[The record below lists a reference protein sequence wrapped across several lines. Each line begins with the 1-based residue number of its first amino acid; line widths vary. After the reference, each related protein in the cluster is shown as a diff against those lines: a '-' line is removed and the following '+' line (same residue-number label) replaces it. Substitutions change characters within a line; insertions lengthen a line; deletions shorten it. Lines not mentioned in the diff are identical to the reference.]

1 MLSSPG
7 LDSLLSS
14 CRIEDKS
21 NLIKEVITT
30 PYEKVLS
37 ILKEIKAFILSVK
50 PHSKQIEQLNWVIE
64 IISSHSLYKY
74 EILNQKENYEDIQ
87 KEIPEFQHFVEFLS
101 NSDEQC
107 TRKRNQMLK
116 KTVKLNMDE
125 EGTQKLSR
133 NLVRKKQ
140 MTICLPRIT
149 LDDKNPPS
157 LFERSSSSNAITH
170 KLLSLEKQS
179 KDNPS
184 TDYIILPHK
193 ASNFSVKSISDF
205 VDKGNYNSNGSE
217 QSPCDRLIFD
227 EEDDINSIG
236 IKSDSNNGSLQT
248 TPVIKN
254 GLSFETSDILSYSF
268 DLLSLKDLVGYN
280 SVMPIV
286 GKMIFDYFGLNDM
299 INSKKLDSLLSA
311 ISSGYHQNVL
321 YHNALHGTDVAHTV
335 AMFII
340 NSNIEEISYTNVNDI
355 LAIITACLGHD
366 LGHPG
371 LNNNFQMNI
380 LSDIAITY
388 NDISVLENF
397 HSATLFT
404 ILRKNE
410 NNIFD
415 SFTNFDFKTLRKRI
429 ISHILSTDMMNHGKV
444 LGVVKSKISNGGEIV
459 NKDSTNIFEEQAA
472 LLDFMV
478 HASDIGH
485 NAKTFNVSV
494 RWVELLSNEFWIQGD
509 KEKSLKLPVSF
520 LCDRNDVDIPKS
532 QVGFIKAF
540 VIPVYEVVSSMF
552 PSLSVFLDN
561 AKNNVEMWSNLSKE
575 GKKTGFTPEKKKQ

>member
-184 TDYIILPHK
+184 TDNIILPHK
-193 ASNFSVKSISDF
+193 ASNFSVKSIFHLQLCSCCHS
-205 VDKGNYNSNGSE
+205 V
-217 QSPCDRLIFD
+217 
-227 EEDDINSIG
+227 
-236 IKSDSNNGSLQT
+236 SL
-248 TPVIKN
+248 
-254 GLSFETSDILSYSF
+254 E
-268 DLLSLKDLVGYN
+268 
-280 SVMPIV
+280 
-286 GKMIFDYFGLNDM
+286 
-299 INSKKLDSLLSA
+299 
-311 ISSGYHQNVL
+311 
-321 YHNALHGTDVAHTV
+321 HG
-335 AMFII
+335 
-340 NSNIEEISYTNVNDI
+340 
-355 LAIITACLGHD
+355 
-366 LGHPG
+366 
-371 LNNNFQMNI
+371 
-380 LSDIAITY
+380 
-388 NDISVLENF
+388 
-397 HSATLFT
+397 
-404 ILRKNE
+404 
-410 NNIFD
+410 
-415 SFTNFDFKTLRKRI
+415 
-429 ISHILSTDMMNHGKV
+429 
-444 LGVVKSKISNGGEIV
+444 
-459 NKDSTNIFEEQAA
+459 
-472 LLDFMV
+472 
-478 HASDIGH
+478 
-485 NAKTFNVSV
+485 
-494 RWVELLSNEFWIQGD
+494 
-509 KEKSLKLPVSF
+509 
-520 LCDRNDVDIPKS
+520 
-532 QVGFIKAF
+532 
-540 VIPVYEVVSSMF
+540 
-552 PSLSVFLDN
+552 
-561 AKNNVEMWSNLSKE
+561 
-575 GKKTGFTPEKKKQ
+575 